1 MGMTSHDA
9 PSSTRY
15 GVDTTLRIRNHE
27 PPEPF
32 TGTYGPCPRRP
43 ADWSRWKGQNLREID
58 RVEFAL
64 ANPPFETDP
73 PGSLER
79 TLTVT
84 GVKTIRNRGGPHVV
98 TCFLDG
104 DPSTEYIAKIFDG
117 VDYSLGDP
125 GPGLFDYNDCMSFAD
140 RDYSIEAWAYRTMQ
154 PVIGGT
160 FVPAYHG
167 SWTFPVGERWV
178 RMILVELVQ
187 GECMLDIITRAEDKY
202 GLNVDYARLPPEDF
216 RIRVLKNIHEANLFI
231 WWHAGVRHDD
241 LVPRNVMVKPD
252 GSVVIIDFNHV
263 YIYDF
268 TPSYDMHP
276 RTRELNP
283 RPLPPSLIER
293 LWPFQRGFKT
303 DYPWIRWLP
312 QRWIENP
319 ILAAEWV
326 METYRD
332 DPRCMPPSAFWLN
345 KDIHKEGGEKALRL
359 LESLG
364 REPAASEAPD
374 PQPSEGLTE

>member
-1 MGMTSHDA
+1 MGMIHDA
-9 PSSTRY
+9 PSGTRY
-15 GVDTTLRIRNHE
+15 GVDTTLRIRKHV

-32 TGTYGPCPRRP
+32 TGAYGPSPRPRV
-43 ADWSRWKGQNLREID
+43 DWSHWKGQNLRKIN

-64 ANPPFETDP
+64 ANPPLETNP

-104 DPSTEYIAKIFDG
+104 DTSTEYIAKIFDG
-117 VDYSLGDP
+117 VDYPVGDP
-125 GPGLFDYNDCMSFAD
+125 GPSVEGYNDCMSFGE

-154 PVIGGT
+154 PAIGGT

-167 SWTFPVGERWV
+167 SWTFAVGERWV
-178 RMILVELVQ
+178 RMILIELVQ
-187 GECMLDIITRAEDKY
+187 GECMLDIITRAEDDI
-202 GLNVDYARLPPEDF
+202 GLTVDYARLPPEDF
-216 RIRVLKNIHEANLFI
+216 RILVLNNIREANLFI
-231 WWHAGVRHDD
+231 WWYAAVRHED
-241 LVPRNVMVKPD
+241 LAARNVMVKPD
-252 GSVVIIDFNHV
+252 GSVSIIDFNHA

-268 TPSYDMHP
+268 TPNYDMHP

-293 LWPFQRGFKT
+293 LWPFPWGYKA
-303 DYPWIRWLP
+303 DYPWIHWIP
-312 QRWIENP
+312 QRWIEDP
-319 ILAAEWV
+319 SLAAEWLV
-326 METYRD
+326 ETYRD
-332 DPRCMPPSAFWLN
+332 DPRFMPPSAFWLN
-345 KDIHKEGGEKALRL
+345 QETHDEAGEKALRL

-364 REPAASEAPD
+364 REP
-374 PQPSEGLTE
+374 GLSGAQG